1 MCTTQLLSI
10 YIFIRNV
17 GFFWNWFV
25 ENYKPPKNSVYLI
38 CPFSFYNYKF
48 EFTLYLYI
56 TFLYTRLRPI
66 LGTHFG
72 KIVFYE
78 SHVKKQKPMV
88 VQVYRRK
95 KIYIFF
101 SGSQYN
107 LKEFNIMLI
116 WV

>member
-25 ENYKPPKNSVYLI
+25 ENYKTPKNSVYLI

-48 EFTLYLYI
+48 EFTFYLYI
-56 TFLYTRLRPI
+56 TFLYTQLRPI

-95 KIYIFF
+95 KDIYIF
-101 SGSQYN
+101 
-107 LKEFNIMLI
+107 
-116 WV
+116 